1 MAGVEPEDCARKV
14 AGMIS
19 TSVQDRN
26 VMLEE
31 YLQLLHS
38 MAFELERAMS
48 AISQNS
54 IKALEESLA
63 NQEAFSTRLL
73 ELADN
78 LSVRS
83 EQNSRSHPIA
93 GDESLIREVKD
104 AADTLQSLNRRYAAL
119 LKFSSQSVAMMV
131 SLFSSYQGKIQEDSG
146 PRLKLQTWSCR
157 A

>member
-1 MAGVEPEDCARKV
+1 
-14 AGMIS
+14 
-19 TSVQDRN
+19 
-26 VMLEE
+26 MLEE

-83 EQNSRSHPIA
+83 EQDSCSYPLA
-93 GDESLIREVKD
+93 GEESLIGQVKT
-104 AADTLQSLNRRYAAL
+104 AADTLQALNRRYAAL
-119 LKFSSQSVAMMV
+119 LQFSSQSVALMV
-131 SLFSSYQGKIQEDSG
+131 SLFSSYQGKFQEVSG
-146 PRLKLQTWSCR
+146 PRLKLRTWSCQV
-157 A
+157 